1 MEMNRPNNRKFG
13 LLLFGIFLGFAFYG
27 LIMEGPALRFYFLS
41 FISLF
46 FLVASIFD
54 LKLLGVL
61 NKGWIKLSDLLGKIV
76 SPIILGLIF
85 FLLITPLA
93 LILKLFGRD
102 VLKLRRI
109 NAKTYWSK
117 PISELDPES
126 FKNQF

>member
-1 MEMNRPNNRKFG
+1 MNRPNNRKFG

-27 LIMEGPALRFYFLS
+27 LIKEGLALRFYFLS
-41 FISLF
+41 FLSLF
-46 FLVASIFD
+46 FLAASIFD
-54 LKLLGVL
+54 FKLLTYL
-61 NKGWIKLSDLLGKIV
+61 NNLWFKVGIVLGKIV